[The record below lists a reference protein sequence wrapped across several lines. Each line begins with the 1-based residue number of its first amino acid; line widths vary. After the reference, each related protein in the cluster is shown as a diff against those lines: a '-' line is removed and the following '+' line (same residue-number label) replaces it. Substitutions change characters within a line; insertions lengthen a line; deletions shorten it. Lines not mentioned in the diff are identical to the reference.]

1 MVLPCNAPRIAHL
14 LSLPQLQALSDGY
27 QLTEVDPLLKLTLPN
42 LNTTFA
48 GMGPCP
54 TEPLIISNA
63 TEDSAFAP
71 APAPARAN
79 VTSPNGAF
87 AGPMPGFP
95 AAVAAA
101 AGAVVLSMLL

>member
-1 MVLPCNAPRIAHL
+1 MFHAF
-14 LSLPQLQALSDGY
+14 SQLQALTDGY
-27 QLTEVDPLLKLTLPN
+27 SLSEVEPLFKLALPN
-42 LNTTFA
+42 LNVTYA
-48 GMGPCP
+48 GTGPCP

-63 TEDSAFAP
+63 TDSSAFAP
-71 APAPARAN
+71 APGPARAN
-79 VTSPNGAF
+79 ATANGAF